1 MKILL
6 AILLVLVFSV
16 GTVSADIEYF
26 NGVPID
32 MPEDPDEY
40 AKCKEFLE
48 TYGPPPPPPDWPFD
62 APEPVVK
69 TPITYKNQDSGP
81 AIEDAIES
89 DWTGQD
95 YWLWT

>member
-32 MPEDPDEY
+32 MPEDPVEY
-40 AKCKEFLE
+40 AKCKAFLE
-48 TYGPPPPPPDWPFD
+48 EYGPPPPPPDWPFD
-62 APEPVVK
+62 APEPITK
-69 TPITYKNQDSGP
+69 APITYKNQDSGP
-81 AIEDAIES
+81 SIADVQGY
-89 DWTGQD
+89 TNHD
-95 YWLWT
+95 YWLD